1 MKTIQDLQ
9 AELKQLQNK
18 INTSLANGEYSPDMP
33 IWREGVRKILEEL
46 GTTNR
51 VFYNR
56 FKNVEP
62 NIFEYTTQKA
72 LNKPRI
78 FDFFIVNF

>member
-18 INTSLANGEYSPDMP
+18 INTSLANGEYSPYMP

-46 GTTNR
+46 KEIKDS
-51 VFYNR
+51 Y
-56 FKNVEP
+56 E
-62 NIFEYTTQKA
+62 
-72 LNKPRI
+72 
-78 FDFFIVNF
+78 